1 MFERQDV
8 WKLSNQDPWHP
19 TLHWYARAVASM
31 AERDRTD
38 PTSWAYAAAIHGTPD
53 DPSTWPPGATWRK
66 CQHASWYFLPWH
78 RIYLHYFESNV
89 RATVVELGG
98 PRDWALPYWDYS
110 DSLRP
115 EVLTLP
121 PAFREKRLPSG
132 EDNPLYVSAR
142 RAAINSG
149 GKLDT
154 RDVSIVQAMKERKFS
169 AVGISGFGGP
179 ITDWNVAGGTVGSL
193 ENIPH
198 GVVHTGV
205 GGRDPFGWMSSF
217 STAGMDPVFW
227 LHHANVDRLWEVWLR
242 QPERAN
248 PTDARWLEA
257 EFTLGS
263 GAAAVTLAVR
273 DVLDTR
279 RPPLTYRYSGLSG
292 ATPGPLG
299 AEAGDAR
306 PPAAMG
312 VPPEVVGASRTRI
325 PLTSGTSEV
334 EVRLVQPTGPA
345 LTPRSVTRGAE
356 EPSRVHVKIE
366 NVTGLNLAADAY
378 LVYVNLPAAASPGA
392 HPEHQVGQISLFGLR
407 ESSATDEE
415 HSGSGLTFTFDITS
429 LAARLRAAGDW
440 DPDRL
445 RVVFTPR
452 ATVDDPSDDGD
463 VSVGRVSV
471 LRT

>member
-8 WKLSNQDPWHP
+8 WKLSTQDPWHP
-19 TLHWYARAVASM
+19 TLEWYARAVAAM
-31 AERDRTD
+31 RERDTAD
-38 PTSWAYAAAIHGTPD
+38 PTSWGYAAAIHGTQAPE
-53 DPSTWPPGATWRK
+53 SAWPPGATWGK

-78 RIYLHYFESNV
+78 RIYLHYFETHV

-98 PRDWALPYWDYS
+98 PSDWALPYWDYS

-115 EVLTLP
+115 HVLTLP
-121 PAFREKRLPSG
+121 PAFREKRMSSG
-132 EDNPLYVSAR
+132 DDNPLYVAAR
-142 RAAINSG
+142 RPSINAG
-149 GKLDT
+149 GKLDP
-154 RDVSIVQAMKERKFS
+154 RAVSIAQAMKERRFS
-169 AVGISGFGGP
+169 GAGISGFGGP
-179 ITDWNVAGGTVGSL
+179 ITHWNVAGGTVGSL
-193 ENIPH
+193 ENTPH
-198 GVVHTGV
+198 GNVHMGV
-205 GGRDPFGWMSSF
+205 GGNDPFGFMSAF
-217 STAGMDPVFW
+217 ETAGMDPVFW
-227 LHHANVDRLWEVWLR
+227 LHHANIDRLWEVWLR
-242 QPERAN
+242 LPERAN
-248 PTDARWLEA
+248 PTDARWLDA

-279 RPPLTYRYSGLSG
+279 KPPLGYRYSGVAAIPLSPFGIDAG
-292 ATPGPLG
+292 AVQ
-299 AEAGDAR
+299 
-306 PPAAMG
+306 PPAALS

-325 PLTSGTSEV
+325 PLTAGTSEV
-334 EVRLVQPTGPA
+334 EVRMVQPTGPA
-345 LTPRSVTRGAE
+345 LTPMGMAPV

-378 LVYVNLPAAASPGA
+378 LVYVNVPAGGSPGE
-392 HPEHQVGQISLFGLR
+392 HPEHQAGQISLFGLR
-407 ESSATDEE
+407 ESSATDAE

-445 RVVFTPR
+445 RVIFTPR
-452 ATVDDPSDDGD
+452 TTADDPSDDGD